1 MTNAA
6 TSTPSDT
13 IAVLGGTGTTGR
25 RVAERLERLGHPV
38 RIGSRRGT
46 PAFDWDDPT
55 TWDAVLDGVG
65 TAYLAYSP
73 DVSFP
78 GAAEAVGGVAAAA
91 VRHGVRRLV
100 LLSGRGEE
108 DAWPAEQA
116 VRESGAEWTIVRCSV
131 FAQNFSEHFLLEP
144 VLAGE
149 IALPAGD
156 VAEPFLDIDD
166 LADVAVAALTE
177 DGHAGRT
184 YELTGP
190 RLLTF
195 ADVAAE
201 LTRATGRSI
210 RYVPVTADEY
220 AAAAADWGVPAEEVA
235 ALTELFT
242 RIFDGHNAFVCDDV
256 RQVLGRPAR
265 DFAEYA
271 RTAAA
276 TGVWAVDPAAG
287 AADAAGAA
295 GSVAAAGSAAHG
307 EAAR

>member
-1 MTNAA
+1 MDRLAAVGLDGRMTNA
-6 TSTPSDT
+6 PLDT
-13 IAVLGGTGTTGR
+13 VLVLGGTGTTGR
-25 RVAERLERLGHPV
+25 RVVERLGRRDHPV
-38 RIGSRRGT
+38 RIGSRHGE
-46 PAFDWDDPT
+46 PPFAWEDPT
-55 TWDAVLDGVG
+55 TWDAVLTGVDA
-65 TAYLAYSP
+65 AYLAYHP

-78 GAAEAVGGVAAAA
+78 GAAEAIAGVAAAA

-108 DAWPAEQA
+108 AAEPAEQA
-116 VRESGAEWTIVRCSV
+116 VRAVQEAGAEWTVLRAAW

-156 VAEPFLDIDD
+156 VAEPFLDVDD

-177 DGHAGRT
+177 DGHGGRT

-195 ADVAAE
+195 ADAAAE
-201 LTRATGRSI
+201 LTRVVGRPV
-210 RYVPVTADEY
+210 RYVPVTAEDFR
-220 AAAAADWGVPAEEVA
+220 AGAADAGVPAEDVD
-235 ALTELFT
+235 ALTDLFA
-242 RIFDGHNAFVCDDV
+242 RVLDGHNAFVTDDV
-256 RQVLGRPAR
+256 ERVLGRPAR

-276 TGVWAVDPAAG
+276 AG
-287 AADAAGAA
+287 AWDLE
-295 GSVAAAGSAAHG
+295 VT
-307 EAAR
+307 R

>member
-1 MTNAA
+1 MDHLGSVGLHGGMTHTDPVPTAPLTLVA
-6 TSTPSDT
+6 
-13 IAVLGGTGTTGR
+13 GGTGTTGR
-25 RVAERLERLGHPV
+25 RVAERLERLGRPV
-38 RIGSRRGT
+38 RIGSRRGV
-46 PAFDWDDPT
+46 PPFDWDDPS
-55 TWDAVLDGVG
+55 TWDAVLDGVDA
-65 TAYLAYSP
+65 AYLAYSP

-78 GAAEAVGGVAAAA
+78 GAAEAVAGVAAAA

-108 DAWPAEQA
+108 DAWPAEDA
-116 VRESGAEWTIVRCSV
+116 VRSAGAEWTVLRAAW

-156 VAEPFLDIDD
+156 VAEPFLDVDD
-166 LADVAVAALTE
+166 LADVAVACLTE
-177 DGHAGRT
+177 DGHHGRT

-195 ADVAAE
+195 ADVADE
-201 LTRATGRSI
+201 LSRATGRPI
-210 RYVPVTADEY
+210 GFVPVTADEY
-220 AAAAADWGVPAEEVA
+220 AAAADGWGVPADQVE
-235 ALTELFT
+235 ALTDLFG
-242 RIFDGHNAFVCDDV
+242 RVLDGHNAFVVCDDV

-276 TGVWAVDPAAG
+276 TGVWDVTGTPATPEGAV
-287 AADAAGAA
+287 
-295 GSVAAAGSAAHG
+295 
-307 EAAR
+307 R